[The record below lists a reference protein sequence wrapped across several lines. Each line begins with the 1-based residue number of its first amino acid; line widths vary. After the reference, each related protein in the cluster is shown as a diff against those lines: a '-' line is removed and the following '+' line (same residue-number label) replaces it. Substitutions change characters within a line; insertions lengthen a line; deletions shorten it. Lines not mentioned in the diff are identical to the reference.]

1 VIKGIYSCRTKD
13 STDDPGKYKQSKD
26 SIGENHSWAVT
37 AASSQEKTIRRRK
50 PFVSNKAGGLIPHGA
65 PLPIFVLKNKK
76 AGRIAF
82 R

>member
-1 VIKGIYSCRTKD
+1 M
-13 STDDPGKYKQSKD
+13 DDPGKVKQSKD
-26 SIGENHSWAVT
+26 SIGENHSWAET
-37 AASSQEKTIRRRK
+37 AASSQAEDW
-50 PFVSNKAGGLIPHGA
+50 NKAGGLIPHGA